1 MLLGGVLAATM
12 LGLVYLTQTLGANAT
27 SAQIAELHA
36 VRGEISQ
43 KLTNQKAYVDTLADP
58 TTVSQRAKELGLVRL
73 GDTLTLSVP

>member
-1 MLLGGVLAATM
+1 
-12 LGLVYLTQTLGANAT
+12 
-27 SAQIAELHA
+27 